1 MYVFILRVQR
11 MLFVTPPVTHQ
22 QMQKRSSE
30 HLQLSLC
37 GWRVHFAFVYLC
49 LHVASVFFSVSDGK
63 GT

>member
-11 MLFVTPPVTHQ
+11 MLLVTHQ
-22 QMQKRSSE
+22 QMRKRSSE
-30 HLQLSLC
+30 LLQLSLC

-49 LHVASVFFSVSDGK
+49 LHVASVFFSVSVGK